1 LNDRGRID
9 RHPRSYR
16 SRLRAITEKAK
27 VWQVRA
33 TKERERSK
41 RSKTRSWRNT
51 NQTQPTLKELQ
62 MKRIIALV
70 LSAMAL
76 SNVAFAQNA
85 DTQSNQQRDAFEV
98 LTKYSPL

>member
-1 LNDRGRID
+1 
-9 RHPRSYR
+9 
-16 SRLRAITEKAK
+16 
-27 VWQVRA
+27 
-33 TKERERSK
+33 
-41 RSKTRSWRNT
+41 
-51 NQTQPTLKELQ
+51 

-85 DTQSNQQRDAFEV
+85 DTQANQQRDAFEV